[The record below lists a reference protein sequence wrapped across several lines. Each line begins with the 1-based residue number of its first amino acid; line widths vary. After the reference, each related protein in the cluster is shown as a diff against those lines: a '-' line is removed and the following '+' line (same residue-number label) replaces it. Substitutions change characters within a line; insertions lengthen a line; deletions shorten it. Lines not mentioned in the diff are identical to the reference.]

1 MPLKTFNGTQIDKE
15 NAGDNT
21 LALEPNEQEAAQEAQ
36 LSELE
41 AQNKAAQE
49 QMDRDFFETLKKEDS
64 PAPNP
69 LNTGEQEATQE
80 AQEQSTQ
87 EALSSST
94 PQQSKQASEQEQAA
108 QPLSSGALNNLRQ
121 TQSGLSFL
129 STGNDA
135 LDEQI
140 SSGQLSAYDMY
151 LMKKMMGI
159 DVGALFK
166 EATQIQQNELKL
178 AGDSG
183 SLGLNLNQ
191 KIKKMGVDSEIKAL
205 RDIENA
211 KSDVLSIAGNR
222 EGTSGWWNAL
232 ARGFHNLGG
241 KYTWLSADE
250 GNVNRMVDDANLAL
264 SYPLAMTGSSR
275 GGTGKERQDLRE
287 DIEFSGLNEK
297 ETLNKA
303 DYLLKQLDKRKANV
317 IASLEEK
324 QFSLS
329 EAQQAAYGS
338 GEFQQQYLRNYA
350 AQKYLQEHKDKGF
363 KDDEFAEAYTYGK
376 FFETKKGK

>member
-21 LALEPNEQEAAQEAQ
+21 LALEPSNEQEAAQEAQ

-64 PAPNP
+64 PAPQP
-69 LNTGEQEATQE
+69 LDKVAQEGSSKG

-94 PQQSKQASEQEQAA
+94 PQQSKQTSEQEQAA
-108 QPLSSGALNNLRQ
+108 LNAPPRSFIARIDEKLQNGTFTLGDAYMMNL
-121 TQSGLSFL
+121 
-129 STGNDA
+129 A
-135 LDEQI
+135 
-140 SSGQLSAYDMY
+140 
-151 LMKKMMGI
+151 GI
-159 DVGALFK
+159 DVNKFLYERENGG
-166 EATQIQQNELKL
+166 KL
-178 AGDSG
+178 D
-183 SLGLNLNQ
+183 LNQ

-222 EGTSGWWNAL
+222 EGTSGWWNAW
-232 ARGFHNLGG
+232 ARRFHNLGG
-241 KYTWLSADE
+241 KYTFMSADE
-250 GNVNRMVDDANLAL
+250 GNINRMVDDANLAL

-275 GGTGKERQDLRE
+275 GGTGKERQDLRKE
-287 DIEFSGLNEK
+287 IEFSGLNEQ

-324 QFSLS
+324 KFSLS